1 MSNDICA
8 QLNSMIFVSQILAA
22 SGAWSL
28 RLISHSLNHSSGRRS
43 FQIIQTG
50 DRIWGWIV
58 NNEYSIKL
66 TIIRCCQNHNQ
77 LNAECSSKA
86 QSLKK
91 CTNTGRKIKQTF
103 QHYLI
108 PWHTLPTIHTHFIW
122 QFNSL
127 TLIHGLCFY
136 EGKTRL
142 QILSV
147 LSVS

>member
-58 NNEYSIKL
+58 NNEYSIKF

-108 PWHTLPTIHTHFIW
+108 PWHTLQYIHILYDNSIPWPLSMGYAFMKGRHVCRFC
-122 QFNSL
+122 QF
-127 TLIHGLCFY
+127 
-136 EGKTRL
+136 
-142 QILSV
+142 LS
-147 LSVS
+147 